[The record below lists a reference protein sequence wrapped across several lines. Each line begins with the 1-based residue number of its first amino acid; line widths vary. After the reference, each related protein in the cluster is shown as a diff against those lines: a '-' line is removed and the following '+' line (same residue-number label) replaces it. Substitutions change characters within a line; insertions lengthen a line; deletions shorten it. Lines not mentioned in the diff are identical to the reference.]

1 VAPPSAPLTPDEI
14 QRRVTEN
21 DTARSRRRATIAR
34 RVGELA
40 RAHAAIADE
49 LADLER
55 QLGEVLAN
63 ADDVVTIAELAT
75 FTGVPTADITR
86 WRAGHKPR
94 RTTRKKATPSLT
106 SAQLSSPGPHGE
118 DPSGA
123 SSSTQAAA
131 PARDTIGS

>member
-21 DTARSRRRATIAR
+21 DTARSSRRATIAR

-49 LADLER
+49 LAGLER

-75 FTGVPTADITR
+75 FTGVPAADITR

-94 RTTRKKATPSLT
+94 RTTRKKAMPSL
-106 SAQLSSPGPHGE
+106 AQLRSPSPHGE
-118 DPSGA
+118 APSGA